1 MDGPFVFF
9 LFDGQER
16 RESDWLKDWE
26 NCSSFCRRLRDWLPL
41 LYCLVIFPARGLHGI
56 THEYILNT
64 ACITRIIFL
73 HVIDFAQCSGQ
84 RAAVLGKSGAGA
96 SQENNWLIYI
106 DADWSVSEQQRAPS
120 CLDMSQFLTKVFPM
134 YFLFFFCSS
143 INIGIDEYRFI
154 STKWQQGLS
163 SAIKPKAG
171 QSRRPLP
178 G

>member
-1 MDGPFVFF
+1 MNTQAQLQYIYMDGPFVFF

-26 NCSSFCRRLRDWLPL
+26 NCSSFCRRLRLTTFVVRS
-41 LYCLVIFPARGLHGI
+41 C
-56 THEYILNT
+56 YISG
-64 ACITRIIFL
+64 TRITWYYTWIHLEYSMHYPDHFPSC
-73 HVIDFAQCSGQ
+73 HWFCSSMLRTKGCWENQGQ
-84 RAAVLGKSGAGA
+84 AGA

-143 INIGIDEYRFI
+143 INIGIDEYRFMI
-154 STKWQQGLS
+154 RQSGRAAAQQ
-163 SAIKPKAG
+163 
-171 QSRRPLP
+171 
-178 G
+178 